1 MDKTATNIIP
11 RPPIVVIMGHI
22 DHGKS
27 TLLDYIRK
35 TNIVDQEEGGITQHV
50 RAYEVEVKVPG
61 NDGEE
66 KRKITFIDTPGHEA
80 FCSIRERGSRVADI
94 AILVI
99 SAEDGIK
106 PQTLEALKCIKA
118 DNTPFIVAINKIDK
132 NRNGVEKI
140 KQNLAENEVLVEGW
154 GGTVPIVLVSGKTGE
169 NIPELL
175 EIISLQ
181 AELEELKADTKKSA
195 EGFVIESSLSPKQGI
210 SSTLVIKNGTL
221 RTGDFLATKGAFAP
235 VRNIENFKGDS
246 LKEATVSS
254 PIRITGWDK
263 IPVVGEAFYAFKSK
277 NDAADFVAS
286 NREEVEKNSQD
297 QEDERKQL
305 TLIVKADTLGS
316 LEAIEYEL
324 KKLGNDRLVPKIVSK
339 GVGEINEGD
348 VKNAMIKH
356 STVLGFNI
364 HKNRAADFLALREKV
379 EVKDFKIIYELLDFV
394 KEKIKQ
400 ETPVSQEESI
410 TGVAKILRTFSRN
423 KDKQVIG
430 GKMEEGE
437 IKMGNTIKIERR
449 GNIVGDG
456 KIKEMQSQK
465 IKTSL
470 VREGDE
476 FGVMIES
483 KIDLVPGDL
492 LKAVSLITRE

>member
-1 MDKTATNIIP
+1 MDKNSQNRIS
-11 RPPIVVIMGHI
+11 RPPVVVIMGHI

-35 TNIVDQEEGGITQHV
+35 TNVVEGEAGGITQHV
-50 RAYEVEVKVPG
+50 RAYEVEIKIPG
-61 NDGEE
+61 DKGEE
-66 KRKITFIDTPGHEA
+66 KRKITFLDTPGHEA
-80 FCSIRERGSRVADI
+80 FCSIRERGSRIADI

-106 PQTLEALKCIKA
+106 PQTLEALKCIKT

-154 GGTVPIVLVSGKTGE
+154 GGSVPIVLVSGKTGE

-175 EIISLQ
+175 EIICLQ
-181 AELEELKADTKKSA
+181 AELEELKADNASQA
-195 EGFVIESSLSPKQGI
+195 EGFVIESSLNPKQGV

-221 RTGDFLATKGAFAP
+221 KLGDFIATKGAFAP
-235 VRNIENFKGDS
+235 VRNIESFKGEN

-254 PIRITGWDK
+254 PIKITGWDK
-263 IPVVGEAFYAFKSK
+263 VPVVGESFQSFKNK
-277 NDAADFVAS
+277 NEAAEFAS
-286 NREEVEKNSQD
+286 RKQNESAKNPAE
-297 QEDERKQL
+297 QEDGRKQM

-339 GVGEINEGD
+339 GIGEINEGD

-356 STVLGFNI
+356 STVLGFNV
-364 HKNRAADFLALREKV
+364 HKNRAADFLALREKI
-379 EVKDFKIIYELLDFV
+379 EVRDFNIIYELLDFI
-394 KEKIKQ
+394 KEKVKQ
-400 ETPVSQEESI
+400 ETPVTQEESI
-410 TGVAKILRTFSRN
+410 TGVAKILRTFSKT

-430 GKMEEGE
+430 GRMEEGE

-449 GNIVGDG
+449 GSIVGEG

-465 IKTSL
+465 IKTNV

-476 FGVMIES
+476 FGMMLES

-492 LKAVSLITRE
+492 LKAVTLVTRE